1 MTGRTK
7 DYIIVEE
14 DDQEYKYRIHAEF
27 KFDSTRKR
35 MSVIAEEDGQYYFYT
50 KGADNCMIPKI
61 EWDSKQ
67 EEETLKAHLHKF
79 AIEGLRTL
87 VMGKKKITKNE
98 FESIISEFNQIQSS
112 DSKNKDELF
121 AVLFEKHESKLNF
134 MGASAIEDKLQ
145 DKVPE
150 TIAKL
155 MEANIRVWVLTGDKQ
170 ETAIEIAKSC
180 QLIQENMEV
189 ITLTVDIKTEKR
201 KAGEKDENYQNRV
214 NEDEKMYKK
223 ELINDI
229 ILKKKEFVDPNV
241 DIKDEDA
248 IFKCKLKD
256 LILLKGN
263 PITIVIDG
271 PTLALILGD
280 EELEKKFLSIG
291 LYSKSVV
298 CCRVSPKQKSL
309 VVGLINKYKKG

>member
-1 MTGRTK
+1 
-7 DYIIVEE
+7 
-14 DDQEYKYRIHAEF
+14 
-27 KFDSTRKR
+27 
-35 MSVIAEEDGQYYFYT
+35 
-50 KGADNCMIPKI
+50 
-61 EWDSKQ
+61 
-67 EEETLKAHLHKF
+67 
-79 AIEGLRTL
+79 
-87 VMGKKKITKNE
+87 MGKKKITENE
-98 FESIISEFNQIQSS
+98 FKSILSEYNQIQSS

-121 AVLFEKHESKLNF
+121 AALFEKHESKLHF
-134 MGASAIEDKLQ
+134 VGASAIEDKLQ

-189 ITLTVDIKTEKR
+189 ITLTVDIKIEKR
-201 KAGEKDENYQNRV
+201 KTTETDEDYQNRV
-214 NEDEKMYKK
+214 NKEENMYKSA
-223 ELINDI
+223 LIEEI
-229 ILKKKEFVDPNV
+229 ISKKKQFVDPNV
-241 DIKDEDA
+241 AIKDEDA

-256 LILLKGN
+256 LVLKGN